1 MTQAGGNQAGV
12 PLPADITVGA
22 ILGPLSCVL
31 SAISL
36 CIIETG
42 PCSKKIVEEQDDEEA
57 AERPS
62 HDVELVNLLHTD
74 VMPVVSYGSAPQA
87 GLHST
92 VFASLPQTGGTLT
105 N

>member
-1 MTQAGGNQAGV
+1 MPGTTHDNKGEDRCNQAIATGCTAIEEGRVSWKVKLALLTWFTGSLVATIVTYTSPAMTQAGGNQAGV

-42 PCSKKIVEEQDDEEA
+42 PCS
-57 AERPS
+57 
-62 HDVELVNLLHTD
+62 
-74 VMPVVSYGSAPQA
+74 
-87 GLHST
+87 
-92 VFASLPQTGGTLT
+92 
-105 N
+105 